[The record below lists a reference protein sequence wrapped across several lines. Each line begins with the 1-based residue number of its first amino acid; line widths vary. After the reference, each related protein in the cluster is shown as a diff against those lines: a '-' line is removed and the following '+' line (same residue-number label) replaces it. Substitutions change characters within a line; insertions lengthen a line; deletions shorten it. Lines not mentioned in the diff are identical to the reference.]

1 MAASKLNNTSDNNEN
16 IENITDTGTKTNSLK
31 SICMKYKKFIA
42 TGAMLV
48 LLAVVIASSRT
59 SSDNGGSRPGVTG
72 KAGDGA
78 EAEEFKIDEYPQINE
93 LFEKYYGYYASGDTD
108 SIEKIA
114 YPVTDAEKSYIRLF
128 SGLVDSYENIQCYTK
143 KGLADDE
150 FVVSVAV
157 DMKFKDIKT
166 AAPNLESFYVRKD
179 DSGSYYID
187 NAYSRFNQS
196 NQENTTDE
204 GINTRM
210 TDIRQAE
217 DGAALEKQVQEDYA
231 KAMDSDSDLE
241 KMLKDTLQDE
251 ISDWVASFGSKP
263 SDKPV
268 KDPDGD
274 KNATVT
280 ERIAYT
286 STKVNLRK
294 KCSTSSDAIKVLKK
308 GAEVTVYGESK
319 DGWYEVK
326 AGSDTGFVSDEYIVS
341 KKPGSG
347 NSGQQSSDNQETSRT
362 AYAKT
367 QVNLRKKRS
376 TSSDVIRT
384 LKAGT
389 EVTVY
394 GDSQDGWYKVK
405 AGSDSGFVSDEY
417 IVSDK
422 SQVEKQNN
430 NSQEKTRT
438 AYAKTKVNLRKSRS
452 TSSKV
457 LKTLKAGTEV
467 TIYGKSTNGWHK
479 VKVNGKT
486 GYIRSEYIVSDKS
499 KVEKSADRGQQSS
512 NNHSAPAYYNEGD
525 RIRLSDSVNIRAS
538 MSESADRVG
547 LAYQGDVVTVIM
559 SYAEGWTKVNW
570 NGQTG
575 YIKTEYLR

>member
-204 GINTRM
+204 GIDTRM

-294 KCSTSSDAIKVLKK
+294 KRSTSSDAIKVLKK

-326 AGSDTGFVSDEYIVS
+326 AGSDT
-341 KKPGSG
+341 
-347 NSGQQSSDNQETSRT
+347 
-362 AYAKT
+362 
-367 QVNLRKKRS
+367 
-376 TSSDVIRT
+376 
-384 LKAGT
+384 
-389 EVTVY
+389 
-394 GDSQDGWYKVK
+394 
-405 AGSDSGFVSDEY
+405 GFVSDEY

-512 NNHSAPAYYNEGD
+512 NNNSAPAYYNEGD